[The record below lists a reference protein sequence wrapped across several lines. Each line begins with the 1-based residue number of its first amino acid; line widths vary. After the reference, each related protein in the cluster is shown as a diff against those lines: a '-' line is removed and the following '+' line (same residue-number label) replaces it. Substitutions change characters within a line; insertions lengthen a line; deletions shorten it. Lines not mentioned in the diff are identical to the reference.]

1 MNTKLHCA
9 DHPLFHF
16 FFLILLE
23 DLSTSWEGDTLKIFW
38 WSLFVGAIS
47 NCIVLVQD
55 LVQ

>member
-38 WSLFVGAIS
+38 WSLFVGTIS